1 MTKWSNNKLFF
12 IDYSSLRAGFMLKGL
27 QNCNSHFLGRGREK
41 SLQKCKMQCQHFPL
55 SHSLVLENVLL
66 NSVPSIYYI
75 YIQTLKI
82 ASIYINKY
90 IFNFYDYTKKSG
102 TKQLYVIYK
111 LEDAYSIFFQFYCYF
126 DVKKIIHE

>member
-1 MTKWSNNKLFF
+1 MYCTWKHTKCRKSKATISTLKNRPIEKLSFIDLMINSKLFF

-75 YIQTLKI
+75 YTHTLKI
-82 ASIYINKY
+82 ITS
-90 IFNFYDYTKKSG
+90 
-102 TKQLYVIYK
+102 
-111 LEDAYSIFFQFYCYF
+111 
-126 DVKKIIHE
+126 